1 MIHTLGVL
9 SPSKQ
14 QTYMYQHHNTYS
26 NITIQCTVDLNDQSP
41 LRIQP
46 HQSMIS
52 VSNSPIFQFYA
63 SSIKIIIITVI
74 CIHRTNKKKSAG
86 IKCLCDDQP
95 NNIFNT
101 QKKKRKRKQ
110 ILRISETLTDHTQT

>member
-1 MIHTLGVL
+1 MHTV
-9 SPSKQ
+9 
-14 QTYMYQHHNTYS
+14 N
-26 NITIQCTVDLNDQSP
+26 LNDQNP

-52 VSNSPIFQFYA
+52 VSNSLIFQFYA
-63 SSIKIIIITVI
+63 SSIKIIITII
-74 CIHRTNKKKSAG
+74 CKLRTYKKKSAG
-86 IKCLCDDQP
+86 IKCKCLYDDQP

-110 ILRISETLTDHTQT
+110 LMRISETLTDHTQT

>member
-1 MIHTLGVL
+1 MHKV
-9 SPSKQ
+9 
-14 QTYMYQHHNTYS
+14 N
-26 NITIQCTVDLNDQSP
+26 LNDQNP

-52 VSNSPIFQFYA
+52 VSNSPIFQFYT
-63 SSIKIIIITVI
+63 SSIKIIITII
-74 CIHRTNKKKSAG
+74 WKLRTNKKKSAG